1 MSAAVGADIESIC
14 TKCGDVWHVVVA
26 KVGERIAK
34 VQCKECHSFHRYKP
48 PGGKAAGSSAARST
62 AGAARS
68 TGGASRSR
76 KAEPPPP
83 PAVPPDLS
91 RAVRRYGASEA
102 YTTGDRIQHPSF
114 GLGVVQGSPG
124 PGKVDVAF
132 PGGNRV
138 LAMAKA
144 SSSGLVR
151 PPTRATED

>member
-1 MSAAVGADIESIC
+1 GMSAAVGADIESIC
-14 TKCGDVWHVVVA
+14 SKCGDVWHVVVA

-48 PGGKAAGSSAARST
+48 PGGATAPARGSSAPRA
-62 AGAARS
+62 
-68 TGGASRSR
+68 R
-76 KAEPPPP
+76 KAAEPAR
-83 PAVPPDLS
+83 PAAVQPDLS

-102 YTTGDRIQHPSF
+102 YTSGDRIQHPSF

-124 PGKVDVAF
+124 PGKIDVAF

-144 SSSGLVR
+144 SAAGGLVR
-151 PPTRATED
+151 PPTRAADD